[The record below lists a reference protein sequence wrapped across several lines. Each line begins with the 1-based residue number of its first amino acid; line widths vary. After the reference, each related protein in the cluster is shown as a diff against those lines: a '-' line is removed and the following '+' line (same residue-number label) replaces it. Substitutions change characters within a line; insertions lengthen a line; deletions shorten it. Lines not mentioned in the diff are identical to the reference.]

1 MYCRH
6 CGKEIDND
14 SKFCIHCGESSHL
27 NHGADSSGEGETTKR
42 PHERWSWGAF
52 GLGWIYFC
60 GMKYPFWGWLF
71 VLGMV
76 MNGLLKSDDTAFG
89 TIGLIVWFIM
99 IIIFGIKGRQIAWE
113 SRKWESKKEFIANQ
127 KAWDIWGII
136 IFVIANGIWFFIPL
150 D

>member
-14 SKFCIHCGESSHL
+14 SKFCVYCGESSHL
-27 NHGADSSGEGETTKR
+27 DSDNSKDVGRRQSKQ

-60 GMKYPFWGWLF
+60 GMNYKFWGWLL
-71 VLGMV
+71 VLGFI
-76 MNGLLKSDDTAFG
+76 MNGLLKSDDTVVGA
-89 TIGLIVWFIM
+89 IGLICWLAMVV
-99 IIIFGIKGRQIAWE
+99 IFGIKGRRIAWE
-113 SRKWESKKEFIANQ
+113 SRKWESKKDFMANQ
-127 KAWDIWGII
+127 KVWDIWGII
-136 IFVIANGIWFFIPL
+136 IFVIINGIWFFIPL